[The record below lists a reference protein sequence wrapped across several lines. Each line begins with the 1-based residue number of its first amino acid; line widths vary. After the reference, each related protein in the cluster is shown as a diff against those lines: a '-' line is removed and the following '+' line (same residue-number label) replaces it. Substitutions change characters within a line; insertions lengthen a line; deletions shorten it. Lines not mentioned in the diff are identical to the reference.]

1 MTERQSCGTCQWFQ
15 EQPHATVGDCTWEA
29 NHPHDQQPR
38 GMFLLAMPNWGRN
51 CTEWTEKTA

>member
-15 EQPHATVGDCTWEA
+15 EQPHATMGDCTWET
-29 NHPHDQQPR
+29 NHPNAKQPR
-38 GMFLLAMPNWGRN
+38 GMFLLTLPNWGRH